1 MAGEAFEELVEW
13 LAAESPVEGD
23 CCAVVAVLEAE
34 ESFLECGEV
43 REVLGF
49 DDFALNGGEEDLD
62 LVRPRR
68 VHGQVVL
75 HVSRGDDVRVGPGDD
90 GVWPDRIW
98 FWVVGG
104 VRLTMSG

>member
-1 MAGEAFEELVEW
+1 MAHAVLTRQGEAFGEGVPEPGELER
-13 LAAESPVEGD
+13 AQRP
-23 CCAVVAVLEAE
+23 
-34 ESFLECGEV
+34 GEV
-43 REVLGF
+43 GADGIDRL
-49 DDFALNGGEEDLD
+49 
-62 LVRPRR
+62 
-68 VHGQVVL
+68 L